1 MCMYVCMNVCALSL
15 INWINEKSI
24 IRWVEWLRE
33 TNEKK
38 GALYLFSQPQAPNFL
53 YLVLFC
59 FLVFCF
65 TLSFIIFTDLS
76 FPCPCLVMSSPLLYC
91 TVLYYWSI
99 RLSIISI
106 LFFFCVFCFF
116 PAPSRYY
123 YSSSSALLYCDV
135 QVLVFAACMSC
146 LCLSA
151 TSCPAHRQSFHVCIH
166 KHPPSPTPF
175 PLPFPSPFPFPL
187 FFFLFFP
194 PYYFLFFF
202 LIFHHISFEF
212 VLCVF

>member
-91 TVLYYWSI
+91 TVLYCTVLLKHQTLHHFHSF
-99 RLSIISI
+99 LLLCFL
-106 LFFFCVFCFF
+106 LF
-116 PAPSRYY
+116 SR
-123 YSSSSALLYCDV
+123 
-135 QVLVFAACMSC
+135 
-146 LCLSA
+146 
-151 TSCPAHRQSFHVCIH
+151 
-166 KHPPSPTPF
+166 
-175 PLPFPSPFPFPL
+175 PLPL
-187 FFFLFFP
+187 LLFLFFCST
-194 PYYFLFFF
+194 L
-202 LIFHHISFEF
+202 LRCTSLSLCGMHVMSVF
-212 VLCVF
+212 VCHKLPSTSSILSCMHS